1 MINTI
6 VYNVMDATS
15 GSIKNVLALL
25 RNNMNYYRKHVEIA
39 GVSQK
44 RSEISRSLQDKIPVE
59 FPWALVL

>member
-25 RNNMNYYRKHVEIA
+25 RNNMNYYRKQGKVNLGIVGHVEER
-39 GVSQK
+39 
-44 RSEISRSLQDKIPVE
+44 RSFHTLI
-59 FPWALVL
+59 